1 MDEFETV
8 NAVEVD
14 EVDIAVELNTELVAE
29 LGVELIWLEE
39 VVA

>member
-1 MDEFETV
+1 MDEFETA

-14 EVDIAVELNTELVAE
+14 EVDFVVELNTELVAE
-29 LGVELIWLEE
+29 LYVELIWLEE